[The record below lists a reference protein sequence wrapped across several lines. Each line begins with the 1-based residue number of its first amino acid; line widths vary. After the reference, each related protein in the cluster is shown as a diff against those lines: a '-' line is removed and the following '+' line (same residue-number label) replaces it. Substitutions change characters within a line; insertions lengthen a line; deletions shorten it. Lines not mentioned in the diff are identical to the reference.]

1 MYDRKILFFVIGLLL
16 IASVAHS
23 ETDVF
28 MRAVGFAEMSD

>member
-16 IASVAHS
+16 IAGVAHS
-23 ETDVF
+23 ETDVL